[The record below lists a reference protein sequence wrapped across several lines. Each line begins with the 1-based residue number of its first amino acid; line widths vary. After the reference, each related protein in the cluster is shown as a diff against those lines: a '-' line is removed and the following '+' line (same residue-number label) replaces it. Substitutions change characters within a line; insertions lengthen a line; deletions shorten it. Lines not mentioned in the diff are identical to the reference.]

1 MALKNVRNH
10 DGVRVLWVDA
20 LCINQNDVGERSKQ
34 VVLMKEIY
42 GRAVRVL
49 ICLDIEDLEDSLG
62 ESSHSDACSAV
73 REIADLSE
81 PHPSDPT
88 PWKRPGY
95 VEPPFPPHSGRHI
108 SLLVCLFSCKWFL
121 RIWVVQE
128 VVLAKETI
136 VIIGKE
142 KLEWAPLGRT
152 AIRVTNHRSPYQTLL
167 PRQIVQ
173 ACLQTTAI
181 DVLKTIPYGKF

>member
-1 MALKNVRNH
+1 
-10 DGVRVLWVDA
+10 
-20 LCINQNDVGERSKQ
+20 
-34 VVLMKEIY
+34 
-42 GRAVRVL
+42 
-49 ICLDIEDLEDSLG
+49 
-62 ESSHSDACSAV
+62 
-73 REIADLSE
+73 
-81 PHPSDPT
+81 
-88 PWKRPGY
+88 
-95 VEPPFPPHSGRHI
+95 
-108 SLLVCLFSCKWFL
+108 LFSCKWFL

-173 ACLQTTAI
+173 ACLQATAI
-181 DVLKTIPYGKF
+181 DVLKTIPYGKFKNMENLVQSFSAEATDPRDKIYGLLGISEGQHGRPKPNYMDSVLDVYTNWTRHFISRSQTLGIFSKTLVAGFCFGDEGSRSSWIPYRYEEPISFVLNKGFELETSGKLS